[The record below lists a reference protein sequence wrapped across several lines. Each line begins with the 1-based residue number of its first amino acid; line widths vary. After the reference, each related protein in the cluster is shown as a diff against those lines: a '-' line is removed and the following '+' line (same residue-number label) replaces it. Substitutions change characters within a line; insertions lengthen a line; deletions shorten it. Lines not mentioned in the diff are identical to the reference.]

1 MPNEFNIAQVLLTLP
16 NSGEQN
22 YTASFKQN
30 GKVVL
35 PANAEGTFTV
45 RLKLT
50 MKETYNVDLL
60 QPISW
65 GWNLVQKDVT
75 NVDNPDSA
83 PITEAPATPELPT
96 VQEQPAVQS
105 PVESE
110 PAAA

>member
-1 MPNEFNIAQVLLTLP
+1 M
-16 NSGEQN
+16 
-22 YTASFKQN
+22 
-30 GKVVL
+30 
-35 PANAEGTFTV
+35 
-45 RLKLT
+45 
-50 MKETYNVDLL
+50 DLL
-60 QPISW
+60 QPIAW

-110 PAAA
+110 PAAAEEPLTVEAAGAQSEQTSSFRAGDRARNGRSC